1 MTKQI
6 KIQTTTEL
14 GQKYFFIYEVRAKKL
29 DGEIITVERFLNKK
43 DAEKEVDFVYEQYK
57 DLYNTAWI
65 NEQFV
70 WC

>member
-1 MTKQI
+1 MTKQV
-6 KIQTTTEL
+6 KIQTTAEF

-29 DGEIITVERFLNKK
+29 DGEVITVERFLNKK
-43 DAEKEVDFVYEQYK
+43 DAEKQVDFVYEQYK
-57 DLYNTAWI
+57 GLYNTAWI